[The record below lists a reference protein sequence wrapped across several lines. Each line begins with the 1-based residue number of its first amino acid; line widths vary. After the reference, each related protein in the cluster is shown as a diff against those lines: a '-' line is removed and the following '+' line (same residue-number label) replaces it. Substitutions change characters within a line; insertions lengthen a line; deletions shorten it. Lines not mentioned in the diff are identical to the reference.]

1 MVLTTKHHDGF
12 CLWDSPSTDY
22 DIMSTPFGRDV
33 TRELAEAC
41 RAEGLVF
48 CAYHS
53 ICDWWHPDYPLGS
66 PGGETVKPSPN
77 MERYNEYLKGQIEE
91 LVTTCGPLGVLWFDG
106 EWEEPWSEERGLDLY
121 RHCRQL
127 QPSVLVNNRVG
138 TGREGMEGTTTAGAF
153 AGDFDTPE
161 QEIGRYQDD
170 RAWESCITICRQWAW
185 KPDDE
190 MKSLEECVRTL
201 SSCAGGD
208 GNLLLN
214 VGPMPSGEIEPRQV
228 ARLREIGAWL
238 RLNGD
243 AVHGTRGGP
252 FKPGPWGASTRRGRT
267 VFLHVFEAGP
277 DGWLRLPAIP
287 HRVEA
292 ARVLGSGGDAS
303 WRQGPG
309 DLRVRAD
316 ARDTTA
322 GSTVIAL
329 DLDGPAADLTPV

>member
-1 MVLTTKHHDGF
+1 
-12 CLWDSPSTDY
+12 
-22 DIMSTPFGRDV
+22 
-33 TRELAEAC
+33 
-41 RAEGLVF
+41 
-48 CAYHS
+48 
-53 ICDWWHPDYPLGS
+53 
-66 PGGETVKPSPN
+66 

-121 RHCRQL
+121 RHCRRL

-138 TGREGMEGTTTAGAF
+138 TGREGMEGTTTTGAF

-161 QEIGRYQDD
+161 QEVGRYQDH

-190 MKSLEECVRTL
+190 MKSLQECVRTL

-238 RLNGD
+238 RLSGD
-243 AVHGTRGGP
+243 AVYGTRGGP

-287 HRVEA
+287 HRVDA
-292 ARVLGSGGDAS
+292 ARILGGGDAL
-303 WRQGPG
+303 WRQGT
-309 DLRVRAD
+309 DELRVRAGIPGPG
-316 ARDTTA
+316 ATPI
-322 GSTVIAL
+322 VIAL
-329 DLDGPAADLTPV
+329 DLDGPAADLNPV